1 MFIKYFTVVLS
12 ISIHAAIGKVI
23 VETFGSESIEDGPF
37 GGNIDEAKTNL
48 VRHAQ
53 HALGTGGNPFT
64 DGGDIHLNG
73 LISGM
78 QIRSQSEIDAIQ
90 VFIPNLAY

>member
-1 MFIKYFTVVLS
+1 MVLS
-12 ISIHAAIGKVI
+12 EVISTGLRKILCII
-23 VETFGSESIEDGPF
+23 CI
-37 GGNIDEAKTNL
+37 L
-48 VRHAQ
+48 

-90 VFIPNLAY
+90 VLISNLASLHFLAIFRSAMGTAGEKSTEEVGVTPPALS